1 MKTRNQT
8 INQIFNNVKKFNI
21 VKSIKLPNYNLP
33 CC

>member
-21 VKSIKLPNYNLP
+21 VKLINLPNYNFS